1 MTLPLLISVP
11 HGGNAVPGDV
21 ADRVAIS
28 DADLFD
34 DGDAFTREIYDVRD
48 EVTSWFGASVA
59 RAFVDLN
66 RAADDRPPANP
77 DGVVKTATCY
87 ARPIYRSGAELTE
100 SLANDLL
107 EDHYFPYHRQ
117 LEDAA
122 AEPHLR
128 LALDCHSMAA
138 TPPQVAPDAA
148 APQPSDRSS
157 A

>member
-1 MTLPLLISVP
+1 M
-11 HGGNAVPGDV
+11 
-21 ADRVAIS
+21 
-28 DADLFD
+28 
-34 DGDAFTREIYDVRD
+34 
-48 EVTSWFGASVA
+48 
-59 RAFVDLN
+59 DLN

-100 SLANDLL
+100 SLTNDLL

-122 AEPHLR
+122 ADPHLR

-138 TPPQVAPDAA
+138 TPPQVAPDCRRPRSRASA
-148 APQPSDRSS
+148 LLPEQWRRRDRSRG
-157 A
+157 ADAGAPGGPRGGL